1 MPDPTTP
8 DPTKPGRS
16 ILAEGLDWLYSRVA
30 GDLTTAVV
38 PSGGERDIDHW
49 IRVATT
55 QAGAAGFVTNM
66 GGILTLP
73 VALPASFLGT
83 AAVQMRL
90 IAKIAAARGYDV
102 QSDEVKTF
110 VFACLLGNAAL
121 DAIRDAG
128 VRIGTRIAPAVLQ
141 KLTQTVLSRLLLRF
155 GATGAV
161 NLTKV
166 VPFLGGII
174 GGSVDAA
181 STRVVGR
188 MAKRVF
194 VAKPPPALAPADPA
208 PLQLPGPQT

>member
-1 MPDPTTP
+1 MPDATTQ
-8 DPTKPGRS
+8 GRS
-16 ILAEGLDWLYSRVA
+16 ILAEGLDWLYGRVA
-30 GDLTTAVV
+30 GDLTTAAV
-38 PSGGERDIDHW
+38 PAGGENDIDHW

-73 VALPASFLGT
+73 VALPASFIGT

-102 QSDEVKTF
+102 TSDEVKAF

-121 DAIRDAG
+121 DAIKDAG
-128 VRIGTRIAPAVLQ
+128 VRIGSRVAPAMLQ

-161 NLTKV
+161 NFTKV

-174 GGSVDAA
+174 GGGVDAA

-194 VAKPPPALAPADPA
+194 VRKSSPPPLPITTPLLA
-208 PLQLPGPQT
+208 GPQV

>member
-1 MPDPTTP
+1 MPDLI
-8 DPTKPGRS
+8 KANGS
-16 ILAEGLDWLYSRVA
+16 ILKEGLDWLYSRVA
-30 GDLTTAVV
+30 GDLSTAVV
-38 PSGGERDIDHW
+38 PAGAEHDIDHW

-55 QAGAAGFVTNM
+55 QAGAAGFVTNL

-102 QSDEVKTF
+102 QSDEVKAF

-128 VRIGTRIAPAVLQ
+128 VRLGGRIAPAVLQ

-166 VPFLGGII
+166 VPFIGGII
-174 GGSVDAA
+174 GGTVDAA

-194 VAKPPPALAPADPA
+194 VQKPPPAITPS
-208 PLQLPGPQT
+208 LQLTGPQA

>member
-1 MPDPTTP
+1 MPNLIKAD
-8 DPTKPGRS
+8 GS
-16 ILAEGLDWLYSRVA
+16 ILKEGLDWLYSRVA
-30 GDLTTAVV
+30 GDLSTAVV
-38 PSGGERDIDHW
+38 PAGAEHDIDHW

-55 QAGAAGFVTNM
+55 QAGAAGFVTNL

-102 QSDEVKTF
+102 QSDEVKAF

-128 VRIGTRIAPAVLQ
+128 VRLGGRIAPALLQ

-155 GATGAV
+155 GATGAI

-166 VPFLGGII
+166 VPFIGGII
-174 GGSVDAA
+174 GGGVDAA

-194 VAKPPPALAPADPA
+194 VHKPPAATAPTEPP
-208 PLQLPGPQT
+208 PLQLPGPQA